1 MQAIPAN
8 PDLFACVLRLTA
20 LDEARLERTQGH
32 RAHALFLALM
42 QLADP
47 ALAQALHNEG
57 HSKPFTIAT
66 LQTEARQLRP
76 GSSYLL
82 RITLLRGN
90 LFAPLARLF
99 LPTER
104 PLLRLGNA
112 RFALQDML
120 VTPGSHPWAGATSWN
135 TLLEESRPAEDITLH
150 FASPTA
156 FTLGVDAA
164 GHKRVG
170 IFPEPVTVFGSLL
183 RRWNDLAPNPL
194 PADLLERVDLLP
206 SKYRL
211 NTEMLQ
217 FAKSQQVGCVG
228 HCAYLVRGA
237 PADRRLIHALA
248 RAAFF
253 LGIGYKT
260 TQGMGLARLEER
272 TSKALAEE
280 TSGVAEAIQVEAS
293 AT

>member
-20 LDEARLERTQGH
+20 IEEAALERTQGH

-47 ALAQALHNEG
+47 ALAATLHETMR
-57 HSKPFTIAT
+57 SKPFTIAT
-66 LQTEARQLRP
+66 LQTEARHLRA
-76 GSSYLL
+76 GSSYTL
-82 RITLLRGN
+82 RISLLRGE
-90 LFAPLARLF
+90 LFGPLARLF
-99 LPTER
+99 LPSDR
-104 PLLRLGNA
+104 PRLRLGSA
-112 RFALQDML
+112 QFALHDML
-120 VTPGSHPWAGATSWN
+120 VTPGAHPWAGATSWDA
-135 TLLEESRPAEDITLH
+135 LLEKAEPAEELTFH
-150 FASPTA
+150 FATPTA
-156 FTLGVDAA
+156 FTQGAGAD

-170 IFPEPVTVFGSLL
+170 IFPEPAAVFGSLL

-206 SKYRL
+206 SNYRL

-228 HCAYLVRGA
+228 RCAYLVRGA
-237 PADRRLIHALA
+237 PADRRLLHALA

-260 TQGMGLARLEER
+260 TQGMGLARLDER
-272 TSKALAEE
+272 GSKALTQEP
-280 TSGVAEAIQVEAS
+280 SGTADAVQVEVS